1 VLRPQDPALLAP
13 LLERLQ
19 DLGLLHVEIAWQP
32 GPGWVEASREL
43 RASFPA
49 LHLGAASICSLEA
62 LRSVE
67 AAGFDYAVSPI
78 LDRALLQ
85 RAQATGLTLVPGVMT
100 PTEVHQARAW
110 GSGIVKLFPASSVG
124 PGYWPRLM
132 APLGTPLPFCIA
144 AGGLGPADVE
154 PWLAAGVDAVALG
167 SGLFQVADGA
177 SIGSLDLLPLQR
189 LLVRLGRR
197 SADDRR

>member
-1 VLRPQDPALLAP
+1 VLRSQDPALLVP

-32 GPGWVEASREL
+32 GPGWVESSREL
-43 RASFPA
+43 RTSFPS
-49 LHLGAASICSLEA
+49 LHLGAASICS
-62 LRSVE
+62 
-67 AAGFDYAVSPI
+67 
-78 LDRALLQ
+78 Q

-124 PGYWPRLM
+124 PGYWSRLV

-177 SIGSLDLLPLQR
+177 SVGAMDLLPLER

-197 SADDRR
+197 SADNRR